1 MQISNINS
9 TNNSYNKSKLYFTG
23 SGINWKKVGTLA
35 KEELDVMQNIRRDFD
50 IASMAYINL
59 NDAYQAVFKNLY
71 PDIFSTK
78 KLRGFTFHV
87 QGGKGLQL
95 QKTHNAKNSQELLTF
110 SVINPAENSKLH
122 FKVNNNGDYYVSD
135 ADACINKIPK
145 DKLKGLNKIG
155 QDMSLLR
162 RYAQNF
168 TTIRKK
174 IEHSKEPLS
183 AKEVL
188 KRMEDAASFDG
199 YKQEAENLA
208 EKFRKVNTLLYKNQT
223 QAAHL
228 KEEFFGQYFKKAK
241 GWTFRAEDGSNITLC
256 PTAIKWA
263 DTKFY
268 IVKTDKTGE
277 RKAFLFFTDGKIASP
292 VVIGGDRALDL
303 RPHNLDYLAPK
314 DLEENGI
321 EGILKFLDKKI
332 DEFEYYILVRRG
344 KTPEQIALHQKVV
357 EERKKIFAKAR
368 MEKFKAAK
376 EARIKAGLEAPKPK
390 RKRGR
395 PRKVVENTINTETK
409 PEIKVQTQHAKVAQA
424 KLVAPKNFSD
434 KPTVSGSKVEQ
445 KPVAQK
451 QIVKQAKTD
460 KYNIYKDTNF
470 EKVVNSLQK
479 ILETPAYKRS
489 PHLIHER
496 LSKGRIF
503 EGRFMIN
510 AKDGSKVAVSR
521 VKSNKFFDFTYISL
535 RVTKSDG
542 TMNVMNIDPS
552 RMMIIDSVNGTPRL
566 DKYGDMD
573 FLTPLEFLHK
583 NPWAADIP
591 KYMEEILS
599 VEKGAQ
605 AKVIEIQKPKKSQA
619 ELLAEAE
626 REVQRAL
633 RQFEKDDDFFS
644 NF

>member
-1 MQISNINS
+1 MQIPNINS
-9 TNNSYNKSKLYFTG
+9 ANNSYNKLQLYFTG
-23 SGINWKKVGTLA
+23 SSINWKKVGTLA

-50 IASMAYINL
+50 IASLAYIKL

-95 QKTHNAKNSQELLTF
+95 QKTYNAKNSQELLTF
-110 SVINPAENSKLH
+110 SVINPKENSKLH

-145 DKLKGLNKIG
+145 NKLKGLNKIE

-199 YKQEAENLA
+199 YKQEAENLV
-208 EKFRKVNTLLYKNQT
+208 EKFQKVNNLLYKNQS

-228 KEEFFGQYFKKAK
+228 KEEFFGQYSKKAK
-241 GWTFRAEDGSNITLC
+241 GWTFRAEDGSNITMC
-256 PTAIKWA
+256 PTVIKWA

-292 VVIGGDRALDL
+292 VVIGSDKTLDL
-303 RPHNLDYLAPK
+303 RPHNLDYLTPK

-332 DEFEYYILVRRG
+332 DEFEHYILVRRG
-344 KTPEQIALHQKVV
+344 KTPEQIELHQKEVQ
-357 EERKKIFAKAR
+357 ERKKILAKAR
-368 MEKFKAAK
+368 MERFKAAK

-390 RKRGR
+390 GKRGR
-395 PRKVVENTINTETK
+395 PRKVVENTANTENK
-409 PEIKVQTQHAKVAQA
+409 PEIKVQTQPAKVAQA

-434 KPTVSGSKVEQ
+434 KPTVPANKVEQ
-445 KPVAQK
+445 KPVAEK

-470 EKVVNSLQK
+470 EKVVNSLK
-479 ILETPAYKRS
+479 SILETPAYKRS

-496 LSKGRIF
+496 LSNGRIF

-521 VKSNKFFDFTYISL
+521 VKSNKFFDFTYIAI

-542 TMNVMNIDPS
+542 TTNVMNIDPS
-552 RMMIIDSVNGTPRL
+552 RMMIINSINGSPRL
-566 DKYGDMD
+566 DKYGEMD

-583 NPWAADIP
+583 NPWAADMP

-605 AKVIEIQKPKKSQA
+605 AKVIEIQNPKKSQA
-619 ELLAEAE
+619 ELLADAE